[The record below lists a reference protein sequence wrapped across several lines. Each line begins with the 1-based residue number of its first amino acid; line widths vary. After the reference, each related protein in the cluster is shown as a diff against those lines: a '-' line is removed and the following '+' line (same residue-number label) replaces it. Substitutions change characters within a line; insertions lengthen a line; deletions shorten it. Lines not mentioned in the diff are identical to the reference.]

1 LDPGDAAGRGAGLAG
16 NHDNGFDAGAEHGRR
31 GMICHPHIQETDTGM
46 IVRDRPSALQLFF
59 ILRGSILP
67 SIWKHLAVSTLL
79 ALIVTWTDGQFAS
92 HKLHFTPVP
101 FTLMGLPLAIFLGFR
116 NNAAYD
122 RYWEGRKQW
131 GELVLRSRSL
141 ARQCL
146 SLIEPMTNGVASAVS
161 DGDDVSLRMLRRTA
175 AYAHALRHAL
185 RGEAPDA
192 DVASWLAPEEWA
204 RVRSLPNLPHA
215 LMLEMGADF
224 ALCLRTRRLDPNLAP
239 AIDGTLSAMTAVAA
253 ACERIRGT
261 PIPFSY
267 TLMLHRTAYLYCFL
281 LPFGLVDTIGYL
293 TPLMTAVVA
302 YTFFGLDALGDELE
316 EPFRATN
323 NGLPLEALCRT
334 IEIDVRV
341 ALGERDLPPALLPVD
356 YRLS

>member
-1 LDPGDAAGRGAGLAG
+1 
-16 NHDNGFDAGAEHGRR
+16 
-31 GMICHPHIQETDTGM
+31 M
-46 IVRDRPSALQLFF
+46 IVRDRPSALRLFF
-59 ILRGSILP
+59 IMRGSILP
-67 SIWKHLAVSTLL
+67 HIWVHLAVSILL
-79 ALIVTWTDGQFAS
+79 ALVVTLTSGQFGH

-146 SLIEPMTNGVASAVS
+146 SFIDD
-161 DGDDVSLRMLRRTA
+161 DGGAPQARIMRRA
-175 AYAHALRHAL
+175 IAYAHALRHRL
-185 RGEAPDA
+185 RNETTHA
-192 DVASWLAPEEWA
+192 DVAPWLGADEWE
-204 RVRSLPNLPHA
+204 RVRTVANLPHA
-215 LMLEMGADF
+215 LMLEMGADLG
-224 ALCLRTRRLDPNLAP
+224 LCLRTRRLDPNLAP
-239 AIDGTLSAMTAVAA
+239 GIDASLSAMTAVAA

-267 TLMLHRTAYLYCFL
+267 TLLLHRTAYLYCFL
-281 LPFGLVDTIGYL
+281 LPFGLVDTIGYM
-293 TPLMTAVVA
+293 TPLVSAVVA

-316 EPFRATN
+316 EPFRASD
-323 NGLPLEALCRT
+323 NGLPLEAICRT
-334 IEIDVRV
+334 IEIDLRV
-341 ALGERDLPPALLPVD
+341 ALGERDLPPPLLPVN

>member
-1 LDPGDAAGRGAGLAG
+1 
-16 NHDNGFDAGAEHGRR
+16 
-31 GMICHPHIQETDTGM
+31 M
-46 IVRDRPSALQLFF
+46 IVRERPNALRLFL
-59 ILRGSILP
+59 IMRGSILP
-67 SIWKHLAVSTLL
+67 SIWKSLAVTTLL
-79 ALIVTWTDGQFAS
+79 AIAVTVIDKTLGGIKPTLS
-92 HKLHFTPVP
+92 PIP

-146 SLIEPMTNGVASAVS
+146 SLLDSARPLIA
-161 DGDDVSLRMLRRTA
+161 DTAAAATDPADARTRMVRRA
-175 AYAHALRHAL
+175 IAYAHALRHRL
-185 RGEAPDA
+185 RSSDPGA
-192 DVASWLAPEEWA
+192 DVAPWLPVDEWE
-204 RVRSLPNLPHA
+204 RIRTLPNLPHA
-215 LMLEMGADF
+215 LMLEMGADL
-224 ALCLRTRRLDPNLAP
+224 ALCLRERRLDPMLAP
-239 AIDGTLSAMTAVAA
+239 LLDASFSSMTGVAA

-267 TLMLHRTAYLYCFL
+267 TLLLHRTAYMYCFL

-293 TPLMTAVVA
+293 TPLVTALVA

-316 EPFRATN
+316 EPFGTSDN
-323 NGLPLEALCRT
+323 DLPLEAICRT
-334 IEIDVRV
+334 IEIDLRT
-341 ALGERDLPPALLPVD
+341 ALGERDLPPQLLPVN